1 MLRMV
6 PWHRWFGLLLAD
18 FFTGIAYE
26 VRLEEE
32 LSLKRQFLDVLIL
45 RWGDGPEP
53 ESLPD
58 GLEWLGE
65 HNLVTS
71 SPRQNPWTRGRW
83 TSCSGTT
90 STTTSNSG
98 SRTLMPRSRRSGST
112 RSAPPPARL
121 LQQVTAE

>member
-6 PWHRWFGLLLAD
+6 PWYRWFGLLLED
-18 FFTGIAYE
+18 FFTGTAYG
-26 VRLEEE
+26 VQLEEE

-58 GLEWLGE
+58 GLEGLGE

-98 SRTLMPRSRRSGST
+98 SRTLMLWSQRSGST
-112 RSAPPPARL
+112 RSVPPPA
-121 LQQVTAE
+121 